1 MVPQFL
7 LCDLPFWGE
16 GIGVCVCACVCQI
29 KSELL
34 KPEWFPA
41 FWLTRLATIMHL
53 LLMILFGQL

>member
-7 LCDLPFWGE
+7 LCDLPFWGFL
-16 GIGVCVCACVCQI
+16 GVCVCVCQI